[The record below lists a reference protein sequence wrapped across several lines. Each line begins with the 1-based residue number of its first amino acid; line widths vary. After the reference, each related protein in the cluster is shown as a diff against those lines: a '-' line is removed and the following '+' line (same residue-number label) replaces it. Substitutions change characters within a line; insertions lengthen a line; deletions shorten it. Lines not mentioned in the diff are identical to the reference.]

1 MSITNYVARLLPG
14 FGSPAIALVANGV
27 TLTATGTI
35 TVPIPN
41 NYANVAV
48 APSGTT
54 VTNNG
59 GYIQS
64 TSNGPFLN
72 SGYIYVRVYGVTG
85 TSPTLTIE
93 VQLTNGTTTSV
104 VLPTSGTISGE
115 ADITIPYNSQ
125 LGAVAASVICTIGG
139 TSPSF
144 TFDIEVT
151 AGGQ

>member
-1 MSITNYVARLLPG
+1 MSITNYAARLLPG
-14 FGSPAIALVANGV
+14 YGSPAIDLVANDV

-48 APSGTT
+48 APAGTT

-64 TSNGPFLN
+64 TSAGPFLN
-72 SGYIYVRVYGVTG
+72 SGYIFIRVYGVTG
-85 TSPTLTIE
+85 TSPTLTME
-93 VQLTNGTTTSV
+93 VELTNGTTTSV
-104 VLPTSGTISGE
+104 VYATSGS
-115 ADITIPYNSQ
+115 ITGNAELLIPYNSQ
-125 LGAVAASVICTIGG
+125 LGAVAASIICTIGG

-144 TFDIEVT
+144 SFDVEVC